1 MSGMTDAIAL
11 DAPREDRL
19 ELYGTV
25 AVMGVAA
32 ALQFSI
38 AIAQVLLTVAFICW
52 VAVIIV
58 RQERF
63 EAPAF
68 FWPLA
73 AYAGLTLVSAAFS
86 VDPRTSLIDCKQLVL
101 FLLVPITCR
110 FVTGQ
115 RRMTLMTV
123 VLTSAAISAA
133 FGIFQYAILHYDF
146 LGMRPRGTLGHWMT
160 FSGLLMVV

>member
-1 MSGMTDAIAL
+1 MPGMTDAIAL

-19 ELYGTV
+19 EFYG
-25 AVMGVAA
+25 AAAIMGVAA

-38 AIAQVLLTVAFICW
+38 AIAQVLLA
-52 VAVIIV
+52 VAVVLWIAVLVV

-73 AYAGLTLVSAAFS
+73 AYGGLTLVAAAFS
-86 VDPRTSLIDCKQLVL
+86 VDPRTSIVDCKQLLL

-110 FVTGQ
+110 FVSGP
-115 RRMTLMTV
+115 RRMTLMTL

-133 FGIFQYAILHYDF
+133 FGVFQ
-146 LGMRPRGTLGHWMT
+146 
-160 FSGLLMVV
+160 